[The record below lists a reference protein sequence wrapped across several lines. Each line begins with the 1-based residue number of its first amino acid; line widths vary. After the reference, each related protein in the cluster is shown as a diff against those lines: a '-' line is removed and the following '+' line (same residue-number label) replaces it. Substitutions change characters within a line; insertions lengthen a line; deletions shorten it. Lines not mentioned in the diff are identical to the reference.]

1 VTFCCGKGCAQEES
15 VLATTSVHD
24 EEVITG
30 AYRSSLPYD
39 VDDDD
44 DDNDIEGMF
53 I

>member
-1 VTFCCGKGCAQEES
+1 VTFCCGKDCAQEES
-15 VLATTSVHD
+15 VVATASVND
-24 EEVITG
+24 EEAITG

-44 DDNDIEGMF
+44 NDIEGIF